1 MPRFCHGE
9 LVVKYEYIAIE
20 GNIGAGKTSLAHKL
34 AAHYNGRLVLEEF
47 AENPFLPPF
56 YKNPDRYAFPLELS
70 FLAERF
76 AQLKSVLSTRD
87 LFGQMT
93 IGDYF
98 LSKSLIFAR
107 SNLNGDEL
115 NLFLQLY
122 QIMEPNLPNPDL
134 LVFLYLDVRRLQE
147 NIRKRGR
154 SYEQAIE
161 DNYLD
166 DIQQSYFEF
175 LKQRTDLR
183 VLLIDTAN
191 LDFVNREEDF
201 ASIVDLLEQD
211 YPKGITRIRP

>member
-1 MPRFCHGE
+1 MA
-9 LVVKYEYIAIE
+9 LKYEYIAIE

-34 AAHYNGRLVLEEF
+34 AQHYDARLVLEEF

-56 YKNPDRYAFPLELS
+56 YKNPERYAFPLELS

-87 LFGQMT
+87 MFAQVT

-134 LVFLYLDVRRLQE
+134 LVFLYLDIRKLQE

-154 SYEQAIE
+154 DYEQSIQ

-175 LKQRTDLR
+175 LRQRTDLR
-183 VLLIDTAN
+183 VLLVDTAN
-191 LDFVNREEDF
+191 LDFVNREADF
-201 ASIVDLLEQD
+201 KTILDLLEQD
-211 YPKGITRIRP
+211 YPMGITRIRP